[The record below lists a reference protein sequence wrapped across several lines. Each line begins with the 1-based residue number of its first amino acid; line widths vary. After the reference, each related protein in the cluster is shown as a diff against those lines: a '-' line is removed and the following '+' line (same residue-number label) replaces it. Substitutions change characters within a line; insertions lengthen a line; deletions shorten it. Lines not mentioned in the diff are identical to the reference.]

1 MKEEEK
7 IKGDELQRK
16 TDSECEGFFSFGK
29 WEDLW
34 YMCTHILKLRDREAE
49 REKKVKGKRTAYV
62 QVWIFYKLIIYS
74 TFFS

>member
-34 YMCTHILKLRDREAE
+34 
-49 REKKVKGKRTAYV
+49 
-62 QVWIFYKLIIYS
+62 
-74 TFFS
+74 